1 MYPIHT
7 HTQHCR
13 AASVWLGDKSETRL
27 KQHLYAC
34 VVGTQNPSQC
44 WGQTQ
49 YTRVHLTACRRA
61 YLAACRREHLTAGG
75 CTLLPAG
82 GCTLLPGGGCTLLP
96 AEGRTLLP
104 AGGCTL
110 LPAEGRT
117 LLPAGGCTLL
127 PTRGRTSLP
136 AGGRTSLPAG
146 WWIDQGVY
154 QQLHS
159 LHTSTDLLVT
169 TNTVGVTGMEITGY

>member
-61 YLAACRREHLTAGG
+61 YLAACRREHLTA
-75 CTLLPAG
+75 CRRAYLAACRREHLTAG
-82 GCTLLPGGGCTLLP
+82 GC
-96 AEGRTLLP
+96 
-104 AGGCTL
+104 
-110 LPAEGRT
+110 T